1 MKIFKSTTQAEYIF
15 SLNNINV
22 LIVCGDMIVD
32 MISNKKR
39 SPIVTEIS
47 IRGRKVNI
55 SIFFYH
61 TVLFQVPK
69 NVRLTCTHSFIL
81 KILNK

>member
-32 MISNKKR
+32 MISNKNR

-55 SIFFYH
+55 STFFI
-61 TVLFQVPK
+61 T
-69 NVRLTCTHSFIL
+69 
-81 KILNK
+81 

>member
-55 SIFFYH
+55 SIFFITQSYFKYRKM
-61 TVLFQVPK
+61 LD
-69 NVRLTCTHSFIL
+69 
-81 KILNK
+81 